1 LIGRDLLA
9 LSVKRRISW
18 GFYWENEA
26 GVDSNDRGNSKAN
39 PSEVSIVLR
48 MNLRMRL
55 IVKDL
60 IFITIGTIAV
70 ALLVARFH
78 LIDRF
83 AAFYLRFTYAWE
95 LEEVIVVSLFLVF
108 ALGIFAW
115 RRWKELRLEIVER
128 IRLESELRE
137 SQRTLTTL
145 MSNLPGMAYR
155 CRNDKDRTME
165 FISDGATE
173 LTGYLP
179 SDLNLS
185 HQISYGQI
193 IHTEDRTP
201 VRNHIEEALQSHRP
215 FQIIY
220 RINTRIGQE
229 KWVWEQ
235 GRGIYASSGEALA
248 LEGIVLDI
256 TERKRIEEQE
266 NLQREQLAQADKMI
280 TLGTLVSG
288 VAHEINNPTNFITL
302 NTPILREAWQGT
314 RLFLED
320 HYQKEGDFPVGRFKY
335 SVLREKLDL
344 LFDGIA
350 EGAERIKNIVMDLKN
365 FARPDPSDLDQPV
378 DVNKV
383 IMNSV
388 SLLRNSI
395 NKRTK
400 HFTLELGTDLPLL
413 RGSFQKLEQVMINL
427 IQNAYEAL
435 PDNQKTIAVSSM
447 YNPVKDCVLIR
458 IRDQGCG
465 ISEELLPRI
474 LDPFFTTKR
483 ASGGVGLGLSIT
495 SRIIEDHDGTLGFDS
510 IFGKGTTVTVTLP
523 VRKEENTIGK

>member
-1 LIGRDLLA
+1 MTPVI
-9 LSVKRRISW
+9 
-18 GFYWENEA
+18 
-26 GVDSNDRGNSKAN
+26 
-39 PSEVSIVLR
+39 
-48 MNLRMRL
+48 
-55 IVKDL
+55 KDL
-60 IFITIGTIAV
+60 MVIIIGMIGV
-70 ALLVARFH
+70 ALLVTKFH
-78 LIDRF
+78 VIDEF
-83 AAFYLRFTYAWE
+83 VVFYQTFTYAWE
-95 LEEVIVVSLFLVF
+95 LEELIVISLFLVLT
-108 ALGIFAW
+108 LGIFAW
-115 RRWKELRLEIVER
+115 RRWRELRLEIVER
-128 IRLESELRE
+128 NRLESELRE

-155 CRNDKDRTME
+155 CRNDKDRTLE
-165 FISDGATE
+165 FISDGSTE
-173 LTGYLP
+173 LIDYPP
-179 SDLNLS
+179 SDLNLN

-193 IHTEDRTP
+193 IHPEDRTF
-201 VRNHIEEALQSHRP
+201 VRGQIEEALQSHKP

-220 RINTRIGQE
+220 RINTPIGQE

-235 GRGIYASSGEALA
+235 GRGIYASSGEAFA

-256 TERKRIEEQE
+256 TERKRMEEQE
-266 NLQREQLAQADKMI
+266 GLQREQLAQADKMI

-314 RLFLED
+314 RLILED
-320 HYQKEGDFPVGRFKY
+320 HYQREGDFSVGRFKY

-365 FARPDPSDLDQPV
+365 FARPDPSDMDQPV

-400 HFTLELGTDLPLL
+400 HFTLGLGTDLPLL
-413 RGSFQKLEQVMINL
+413 KGSFQKLEQAMINL

-435 PDNQKTIAVSSM
+435 PDNEKAIAVSSM
-447 YNPVKDCVLIR
+447 VDPVKGSVLIR

-465 ISEELLPRI
+465 ISEEILPRI

-483 ASGGVGLGLSIT
+483 TSGGVGLGLSIT
-495 SRIIEDHDGTLGFDS
+495 SRIVKDHDGILGFDS
-510 IFGKGTTVTVTLP
+510 IVGKGTTVTVTLP
-523 VRKEENTIGK
+523 VWKEENTIER